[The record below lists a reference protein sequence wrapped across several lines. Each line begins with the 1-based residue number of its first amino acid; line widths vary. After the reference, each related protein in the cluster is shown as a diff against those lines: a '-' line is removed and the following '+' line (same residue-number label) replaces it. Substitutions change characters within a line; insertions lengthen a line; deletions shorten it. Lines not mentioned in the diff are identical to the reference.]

1 MIDRNVLTS
10 QLLLNWLAR
19 ILFFTS
25 LASLLPITT
34 YTEAIGGTESQVG
47 LVMSAFAV
55 GVLLFRPLV
64 GKAVDGFGRK
74 IVLIAGVV
82 VFIISPLIYI
92 KITSVHALL
101 PVRLFH
107 GLGLAAFGT
116 ASITLITDA
125 APANS
130 RTEVISYT
138 DMVNTIAFAAGPTM
152 GFFIVGKWG
161 YPTLFSF
168 ASATAGICFILSLF
182 LHETRVITPQ
192 KDRTNYFQAIKQR
205 KILVAASIILLVG
218 LVHGGVMFFIPTF
231 LTKITINQGLFFTVY
246 GLTALMI
253 RGVVGPITNR
263 IGRGPLLV
271 SSLLL
276 LSGGVFMLSQIS
288 HSGLVLVSAA
298 VYGLGFGSHQP
309 TLTALVADHTVEET
323 RGKIFSFYYGG
334 FDLGVSAAGFV
345 LGKVAEIYGVENMFI
360 LCSVITLTAT
370 LIFATMMESTLPAS
384 LRHAFVV
391 IKPGKSCDICDQYL
405 EVPSEQAE
413 AYFKEK

>member
-1 MIDRNVLTS
+1 MIKRNILTS
-10 QLLLNWLAR
+10 QLLLNWLTR

-34 YTEAIGGTESQVG
+34 YTESIGGSESQVG

-64 GKAVDGFGRK
+64 GKSVDSMGRK

-82 VFIISPLIYI
+82 IFIISPLIYL

-125 APANS
+125 APTS
-130 RTEVISYT
+130 YRTEVISYT
-138 DMVNTIAFAAGPTM
+138 GMVNTIAFAAGPTL
-152 GFFIVGKWG
+152 GFFIVGEWG
-161 YPTLFSF
+161 YPALFVF
-168 ASATAGICFILSLF
+168 ASATAGICFVLSLF
-182 LHETRVITPQ
+182 LHETRAKTTQ
-192 KDRTNYFQAIKQR
+192 KESLNYFRVIKRR

-276 LSGGVFMLSQIS
+276 LSGGVFMLSRIS
-288 HSGLVLVSAA
+288 HSGLVLLSAA

-309 TLTALVADHTVEET
+309 TLTALVADNTEEET

-345 LGKVAEIYGVENMFI
+345 LGKVAEIYGIENMFI
-360 LCSVITLTAT
+360 LCSVIMLTAT
-370 LIFATMMESTLPAS
+370 LIFSTMMESNLLAS
-384 LRHAFVV
+384 LRHAFTL
-391 IKPGKSCDICDQYL
+391 IKPCKTCDIGDEYL
-405 EVPSEQAE
+405 EVPPEQVE
-413 AYFKEK
+413 AYFKGK